1 MLLALL
7 RRLQTFLLTVGKSRY
22 LRFGT
27 GLHVGKGTRLWAP
40 NSLTIGNC
48 VYLGKQVHIEADA
61 KIGDY
66 CLIANRVAIVG
77 RSDHDFRKIGYPVRF
92 SPWIGNKN
100 HPAYRQEIPTIIES
114 DVWIG
119 YGAIIMSGVTIG
131 KGSIIAAG
139 SIVTKNIPE
148 YCIAAGNPARP
159 IGERFKSIEERTK
172 HERMIKNG
180 KFLFSERGLDY
191 SAIAPGPEET
201 ETK

>member
-1 MLLALL
+1 MLLAFL
-7 RRLQTFLLTVGKSRY
+7 RRLQTILLTTGKSRY
-22 LRFGT
+22 LKTGT

-40 NSLTIGNC
+40 NSLTIGNG

-61 KIGDY
+61 SIGDY

-77 RSDHDFRKIGYPVRF
+77 RNDHDFRRIGHPVRF
-92 SPWIGNKN
+92 SPWIGNPD
-100 HPAYRQEIPTIIES
+100 HPAHGQVRPAVIES

-148 YCIAAGNPARP
+148 YCIAAGNPAKP
-159 IGERFKSIEERTK
+159 IGERFNNQDERLK
-172 HERMIKNG
+172 HERMIRTG
-180 KFLFSERGLDY
+180 RFEFSERGLNH
-191 SAIAPGPEET
+191 SVIAPGSDET
-201 ETK
+201 